1 MHSYIRNTSFVIRN
15 SHKFIPLLI
24 LAGILS
30 SSIVTAADIP
40 FTTRQ
45 AVVMVHCGNR
55 QGSGVVINSEKG
67 YVLTN
72 AHIVMDVETLI
83 PANYCEVG
91 FITDL
96 TYQPRVYY
104 EADWIKYVFDQN
116 NNRDFA
122 ILEIGDRLQQR
133 ELEEFPYLKTD
144 EFSEVGDLLS
154 IIAYPSIANGKQTIT
169 SGEITG
175 LEQGMVKTDA
185 KISSGASGGAGV
197 DTDNNLTGMATRI
210 LYREISPG
218 IEEVVDYELV
228 DIRAILNWLD
238 TFGENTHDQYF
249 THADYDRYHGPASLF
264 TPGNLECTMLAK
276 SALSDTVYCLRA
288 NGTRS
293 VFPNSAT
300 YFTWFSDFS
309 GVVTLPNEQL
319 AGYRLSTNVTMKPGT
334 MIKIQTDPKVYIV
347 SDVSGTIRWINNEE
361 QVIEL
366 YGQGWAGF
374 VKDVPDTFFINY
386 KRGVP
391 VE

>member
-1 MHSYIRNTSFVIRN
+1 
-15 SHKFIPLLI
+15 
-24 LAGILS
+24 
-30 SSIVTAADIP
+30 
-40 FTTRQ
+40 
-45 AVVMVHCGNR
+45 MVHCGNR